1 LKKSRLEQSRAES
14 MVYVHTNL
22 RLIYRQREE
31 WVKGK
36 TKMWDVFPDDM
47 GLDDSVEL
55 ALANMDLNDPVLEPV
70 TFEDDI
76 PLEGSSST
84 TADPVPQIGL
94 DDHVEE
100 PEIGGESSG
109 DDVDFDDDDM
119 ELEDY

>member
-1 LKKSRLEQSRAES
+1 
-14 MVYVHTNL
+14 M
-22 RLIYRQREE
+22 EE

-36 TKMWDVFPDDM
+36 TKMWDVFPDDL

-55 ALANMDLNDPVLEPV
+55 ALANMDLNDPVLEPI
-70 TFEDDI
+70 TFENDI

-84 TADPVPQIGL
+84 AADPIPQIGL

-100 PEIGGESSG
+100 SEIGGESSG
-109 DDVDFDDDDM
+109 DDTDFDDDDM